1 MLGGKDLKLF
11 NAFYD
16 PKGNIQ
22 VTVDLGGS
30 FEYFKIQQS
39 EGETQIYDDFRK
51 NNRLIYSTIHS
62 KKGQML
68 SYKTYQHVQYNKLDK
83 GVRYQLLIFL
93 KNSDYN
99 KFLI

>member
-1 MLGGKDLKLF
+1 
-11 NAFYD
+11 
-16 PKGNIQ
+16 
-22 VTVDLGGS
+22 
-30 FEYFKIQQS
+30 
-39 EGETQIYDDFRK
+39 
-51 NNRLIYSTIHS
+51 
-62 KKGQML
+62 ML